1 MSMIQDFRK
10 RLREHYANNPDNQ
23 TTRNFS
29 PKSDSYFVVMWNHP
43 HVVNVDGAQ
52 HTVYPTYLL
61 RDRNPSGVSDREF
74 VSPACK
80 AGDFGPLVESADC
93 LKDNGW
99 GDTSCIV
106 LRGASVSGAAFIGDN
121 TVMKDGASVG
131 GFSYLRECELSGNAR
146 ISDSYAESSQFGDSA
161 SVERSCVSSS
171 RLEGNARVS
180 ESECSG
186 SHLEWNAH
194 MSQSQCSGCSLFDN
208 SKCENSEMENTT
220 LFGASEVRNHSK
232 VVSNTKMYG
241 SSVIDGSKVENS
253 ELRDVDVQNGSQII
267 KSQIA
272 GGKFLNSY
280 VYKTFLNATD
290 GKVYNRQSV
299 VVGEQSPKGMQ
310 TDVKAVESN
319 GYDSRYEPL
328 TFD

>member
-1 MSMIQDFRK
+1 MSIIQDFRK
-10 RLREHYANNPDNQ
+10 RLQEHRANNPDNQ

-29 PKSDSYFVVMWNHP
+29 SESNSYFAVMWDHP
-43 HVVNVDGAQ
+43 QTVNVDGVQ

-61 RDRNPSGVSDREF
+61 RDRNPSGVSGREF

-80 AGDFGPLVESADC
+80 AGDFGPFVESADC

-99 GDTSCIV
+99 GGASCIV
-106 LRGASVSGAAFIGDN
+106 LRGASVSGADFIGYD

-131 GFSYLRECELSGNAR
+131 GFSYLRECELSGNVR
-146 ISDSYAESSQFGDSA
+146 ISDSYAESSQFGGNV
-161 SVERSCVSSS
+161 SVEQSCVSSS
-171 RLEGNARVS
+171 HLEGNARV
-180 ESECSG
+180 
-186 SHLEWNAH
+186 
-194 MSQSQCSGCSLFDN
+194 SQSQCSGCSLFDN
-208 SKCENSEMENTT
+208 SKCENSDMKNTT
-220 LFGASEVRNHSK
+220 LFDTSEVRNHSN

-241 SSVIDGSKVENS
+241 SSVIDGSKVESS
-253 ELRDVDVQNGSQII
+253 ELRDVDVRNGSQII

-280 VYKTFLNATD
+280 VYKTLLNATD

-299 VVGEQSPKGMQ
+299 IVGEQSPKGMQ

-319 GYDSRYEPL
+319 DYDSRYKPL

>member
-10 RLREHYANNPDNQ
+10 RLREHRANNPDKQ

-29 PKSDSYFVVMWNHP
+29 PESHSYFAVMWNHP
-43 HVVNVDGAQ
+43 QVVNVDGVP

-61 RDRNPSGVSDREF
+61 RDRNSSGVSDRGF
-74 VSPACK
+74 TSPACK
-80 AGDFGPLVESADC
+80 AGDFGPLVECPDC

-106 LRGASVSGAAFIGDN
+106 LRDAYVSGAAFIGDN
-121 TVMKDGASVG
+121 TVIKTGASVG

-146 ISDSYAESSQFGDSA
+146 ISDSFAVSSQFGDNA
-161 SVERSCVSSS
+161 SVERSFVSSCH
-171 RLEGNARVS
+171 LEGNARMS

-186 SHLEWNAH
+186 SHLEGNAYI
-194 MSQSQCSGCSLFDN
+194 SQSQCSACSLFDN
-208 SKCENSEMENTT
+208 SKCENSKMRNTT
-220 LFGASEVRNHSK
+220 LFDASEVRNHSK

-241 SSVIDGSKVENS
+241 SSVIDGSNVENS
-253 ELRDVDVQNGSQII
+253 ELRDVDVQNGSEII
-267 KSQIA
+267 QSQIA

-280 VYKTFLNATD
+280 VYKTLLNAT

-299 VVGEQSPKGMQ
+299 IVGEQSPKGMQ

-319 GYDSRYEPL
+319 DYDSRYEPL
-328 TFD
+328 TFN